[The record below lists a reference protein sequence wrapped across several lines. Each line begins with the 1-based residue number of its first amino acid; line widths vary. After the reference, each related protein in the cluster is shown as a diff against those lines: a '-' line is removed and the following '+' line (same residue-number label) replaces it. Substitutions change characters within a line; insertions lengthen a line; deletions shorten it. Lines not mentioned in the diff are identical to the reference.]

1 MAVRSLCPGD
11 SMGQGT
17 EALGSPLELTGT
29 TAFRAPQRELM
40 ITGCSLGRARNG
52 AARPAVEFRE
62 GLGAMRLW
70 KGSLIVLLL
79 TMLMAVAPVAAA
91 DDPATVLQRFTAAR
105 NSDVA
110 GAIALLADT
119 VRFVEGP
126 ICSPDSPCIGPAAVR
141 PFLEQSLLLHV
152 VLTAVGAPQVSGA
165 TVRQRFEVRGDPFAP
180 AGIGRFVGD
189 ATVEVRDGKIVSYIN
204 VPDTSDAQTARYLAS
219 PPVQSPPPAQG
230 TPSAPPRTGGGGEAS
245 FIRRLGDG

>member
-1 MAVRSLCPGD
+1 MPYAVAQELPG
-11 SMGQGT
+11 
-17 EALGSPLELTGT
+17 
-29 TAFRAPQRELM
+29 
-40 ITGCSLGRARNG
+40 IRNNN
-52 AARPAVEFRE
+52 AKAERIDT
-62 GLGAMRLW
+62 MRLW
-70 KGSLIVLLL
+70 KRLSVGFLLL
-79 TMLMAVAPVAAA
+79 ALATAMFTPGGVAAA

-105 NSDVA
+105 NSGDFA

-126 ICSPDSPCIGPAAVR
+126 TCSPDSPCIGPAAAR
-141 PFLEQSLLLHV
+141 PFLEQSVPLHIT
-152 VLTAVGAPQVSGA
+152 LTAVGPPQVSGA
-165 TVRQRFEVRGDPFAP
+165 AVRQRFEVRGDPFAP

-204 VPDTSDAQTARYLAS
+204 VPDMSDAQTARYLAS
-219 PPVQSPPPAQG
+219 PPPPQSPPPAQG